1 MAHDELDIAPGQ
13 VVQFER
19 LGYFAKDPA
28 GDNLFHRTVGLKDEW
43 ANVQKRTK

>member
-1 MAHDELDIAPGQ
+1 MFASVPPA
-13 VVQFER
+13 VVSTET
-19 LGYFAKDPA
+19 GYFAKDPA